1 VSSARLTRP
10 LATGLAV
17 VAWIRQ
23 AEGDAAV
30 ALDAIADAER
40 VAPFHTAP
48 SLVNPV
54 PAQRARL
61 LLAQGEVAAATRW
74 TEERELRAAR
84 RANVSARAGVSH
96 VGPRASCPYPARAG
110 VRVLERVLALLMR
123 QG

>member
-1 VSSARLTRP
+1 MSSARLTRP
-10 LATGLAV
+10 LASGLAV
-17 VAWIRQ
+17 LAWIRQ

-40 VAPFHTAP
+40 VAPFHTAA

-74 TEERELRAAR
+74 TEERELRAADEPTYR
-84 RANVSARAGVSH
+84 RE
-96 VGPRASCPYPARAG
+96 PEYLML
-110 VRVLERVLALLMR
+110 VRVLLAHT
-123 QG
+123 QPAPASGCWSGCSHY